1 MPTRCDVSVLDMM
14 RTLKV
19 SSYGELLYS
28 RGKGQVMMNMKDWL
42 VLPKRGK
49 PKRLSEEQSYPK
61 LLELMR
67 DLDNERGHLL
77 TNKQV
82 NALQAVIQ
90 SLIDARACIT
100 YHEDE

>member
-1 MPTRCDVSVLDMM
+1 MM

-28 RGKGQVMMNMKDWL
+28 HGKGQVMMNMKDWL
-42 VLPKRGK
+42 VLPQRGK

-67 DLDNERGHLL
+67 DLDKERGHLL

-90 SLIDARACIT
+90 SLIDAGACVT
-100 YHEDE
+100 YHEE